1 MKLKWSHFLNRKREE
16 QYAKIFQGIANGRK
30 RALENWFNDIWVSL
44 EQTKDTILS
53 YLHHNDVDYDKMIEI
68 LEDKKR
74 QFTDFSEIFIVNQ
87 EGVVNIS
94 TYKGH
99 LGRIRKD
106 LPNYK
111 YGMEMK
117 PYMYGPYIDKESLD
131 VGRSSSK
138 FFDEVTLMFSIPFVN
153 SSTGRKAVVCARVPN
168 DVLSDIIQEED
179 THVYKES
186 GDNYLFMIKS
196 NRGIKPGTAIS
207 RSRFEDSTFTGGDN
221 LKDGVRT
228 KKWGVVKINRHTEF
242 EIVFNDPATGKLH
255 PGVSATIK
263 NGENLDVWPGY
274 PDYRHIMVGGKG
286 VTIKPPHSDEIWGM
300 MCEGDIEEIYKFR
313 SFDIKIPVKFAIFSS
328 IFSITAVTAG
338 KIYKLDEWISIALLW
353 GINIS
358 FLYFL
363 VKSKIVNPLDK
374 TISILQETAEGE
386 GDLTKRVRKL
396 SNDEIGELSRWF
408 NKFINNQMMM
418 VKRMGRASTD
428 TSNSTHYLSNLSKNV
443 KESVEVIGNSVNSI
457 ISVSEKQNTLFNQTQ
472 EKLNIIS
479 NSVNDIASITKEVK
493 SKTAITNAKAL
504 ESRKATEEVIIT
516 INEMEQIMN
525 KTLSSIEVL
534 KNYSQEIHDVVLLIE
549 GISKQTQLLA
559 INASIESARAGEA
572 GKGFSVVAKEIS
584 ILAERS
590 REAAVS
596 IGGIISNVKT
606 ETENT
611 IINVQEIN
619 QKSKHENH
627 VVKGSINS
635 FKEIQKEILD
645 VNEKVESIT
654 NLVNIQAGEFGKIA
668 RETKKFGEE
677 IEKDM
682 ENSSDMSN
690 HARDMI
696 DTILKKTSQVERV
709 SKVLSNSS
717 KNLQEIVESFKC
729 Q

>member
-1 MKLKWSHFLNRKREE
+1 M
-16 QYAKIFQGIANGRK
+16 
-30 RALENWFNDIWVSL
+30 
-44 EQTKDTILS
+44 
-53 YLHHNDVDYDKMIEI
+53 
-68 LEDKKR
+68 
-74 QFTDFSEIFIVNQ
+74 
-87 EGVVNIS
+87 
-94 TYKGH
+94 
-99 LGRIRKD
+99 
-106 LPNYK
+106 
-111 YGMEMK
+111 
-117 PYMYGPYIDKESLD
+117 
-131 VGRSSSK
+131 
-138 FFDEVTLMFSIPFVN
+138 
-153 SSTGRKAVVCARVPN
+153 
-168 DVLSDIIQEED
+168 
-179 THVYKES
+179 
-186 GDNYLFMIKS
+186 
-196 NRGIKPGTAIS
+196 
-207 RSRFEDSTFTGGDN
+207 
-221 LKDGVRT
+221 
-228 KKWGVVKINRHTEF
+228 
-242 EIVFNDPATGKLH
+242 
-255 PGVSATIK
+255 
-263 NGENLDVWPGY
+263 
-274 PDYRHIMVGGKG
+274 
-286 VTIKPPHSDEIWGM
+286 
-300 MCEGDIEEIYKFR
+300 
-313 SFDIKIPVKFAIFSS
+313 
-328 IFSITAVTAG
+328 
-338 KIYKLDEWISIALLW
+338 
-353 GINIS
+353 
-358 FLYFL
+358 
-363 VKSKIVNPLDK
+363 
-374 TISILQETAEGE
+374 
-386 GDLTKRVRKL
+386 TKRVRKL
-396 SNDEIGELSRWF
+396 SNDEVGELSRWF

-472 EKLNIIS
+472 DKLNIIS
-479 NSVNDIASITKEVK
+479 DSVNDVALITKEVRT
-493 SKTAITNAKAL
+493 KTAITNAKAL
-504 ESRKATEEVIIT
+504 ESRKATEEVITT

-619 QKSKHENH
+619 QKSKQENY

-645 VNEKVESIT
+645 VNEKVESIA
-654 NLVNIQAGEFGKIA
+654 NLVNIQAGEFGEIA

-690 HARDMI
+690 HAREMI
-696 DTILKKTSQVERV
+696 ETILKKTSQVERV